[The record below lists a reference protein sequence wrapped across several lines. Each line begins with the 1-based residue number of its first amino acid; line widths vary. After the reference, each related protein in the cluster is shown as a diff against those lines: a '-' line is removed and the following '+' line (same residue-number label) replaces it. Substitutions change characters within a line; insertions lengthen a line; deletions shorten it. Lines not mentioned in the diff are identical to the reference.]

1 MNIRFAALAVA
12 TAALGVASTDVGAQ
26 EQRARNYNFNR
37 DCIAEL
43 RRGDPF
49 ANAPESR
56 LAEIAERC
64 SAISLGNSIGG
75 ARAGRAHFYAG
86 RAYRMLGEPQNADRT
101 QNLDRAIGHL
111 EGAVSVGQYFPASE
125 FGAEQRAAT
134 IELVRAYRQRG
145 RIRDARERLDR
156 TGPGALSPDDSAV
169 AYQRAMLI
177 LAELGAESQG
187 GKEGAF
193 GALRHVFTRSN
204 ASLNPP
210 LTDSERRNGASGDIK
225 RLTDAEIRDGRA
237 LLFDIGA
244 DLGQRALDAQRDARD
259 RAQSV
264 IQGTRAIEY
273 FSASASAVRESGWSI
288 GAPEGGS
295 PPTLEEMSDVFF
307 KLGNARLRAAGVA
320 PRRNGP
326 DLDCFVGARERPGDS
341 AGQIRDATD
350 AFNTILANQNI
361 AGARRADAHWGLGCA
376 KLASLDANR
385 NLDGDLQAAIAD
397 LQRAVDQTD
406 QSGPDRSRYLLTL
419 ANAQFIQGTSDAARR
434 NYQDALN
441 ALQNSQYSAL
451 RSEIYVDIA
460 RTHLFSACGRGG
472 DDVSQR
478 RCIGFENPSPI
489 DLSHVQTPSAEA
501 QGALTEALRANSD
514 NSDARVM
521 LAQIH
526 MNRRNW
532 DLARREL
539 DVLLIG
545 SDALEED
552 DARKPFARYISSRRE
567 TLIRQACL
575 ASGREGCGNGEVAAR
590 DAMRA
595 SLSDQGNPDYRLQ
608 SCIAIILFGRA
619 QDERYCI
626 ANNGE
631 DAQAL
636 LLEGMYWLRR
646 AHDSGQG
653 AAQDRWGLS
662 LSAFE
667 RGGRLAGA
675 GNVATIYPEG
685 LTNANIRLG
694 DLLRY
699 GERYVHVCAI
709 GPSGDTESATQEVRD
724 YFRLSGMRPCRVRN

>member
-1 MNIRFAALAVA
+1 MKIRFAALAVA
-12 TAALGVASTDVGAQ
+12 TAALGSANTDVGAQ
-26 EQRARNYNFNR
+26 ERARNYNFSR

-56 LAEIAERC
+56 LAEIAARC
-64 SAISLGNSIGG
+64 RDISLGNNVGG
-75 ARAGRAHFYAG
+75 MRAGRAHFYAG
-86 RAYRMLGEPQNADRT
+86 RAYRMLGGQE
-101 QNLDRAIGHL
+101 NLDAAIGHL
-111 EGAVSVGQYFPASE
+111 EGAVSVGQYFPVAE

-145 RIRDARERLDR
+145 RTRDARERLDR

-177 LAELGAESQG
+177 LAELGPQSQG

-193 GALRHVFTRSN
+193 GALRHVFTRSTT
-204 ASLNPP
+204 SLNPP
-210 LTDSERRNGASGDIK
+210 LTESERRNGASGDIK

-237 LLFDIGA
+237 LLFAISS
-244 DLGQRALDAQRDARD
+244 DLGQRALTAQRDARD
-259 RAQSV
+259 RSQSV
-264 IQGTRAIEY
+264 IHGTRAIEY
-273 FSASASAVRESGWSI
+273 FSAAAAAVRESGWNL
-288 GAPEGGS
+288 GAPEGGA
-295 PPTLEEMSDVFF
+295 PPTLEDMSDVFF
-307 KLGNARLRAAGVA
+307 KLGNSRLRAAGVA

-341 AGQIRDATD
+341 ASQVRDATE
-350 AFNTILANQNI
+350 AFNTILANQSI
-361 AGARRADAHWGLGCA
+361 SGARRADAYWGLGCA
-376 KLASLDANR
+376 RLASLDANR
-385 NLDGDLQAAIAD
+385 NFDGDLQAAIAD
-397 LQRAVDQTD
+397 LQRAVSQTD
-406 QSGPDRSRYLLTL
+406 QGGQPTAVARPEYLLTL
-419 ANAQFIQGTSDAARR
+419 ASAQFIQGTSDAARN
-434 NYQDALN
+434 NYTAALG
-441 ALQNSQYSAL
+441 ALQGPQYAAL

-460 RTHLFSACGRGG
+460 RTHLFRACGRGG
-472 DDVSQR
+472 GEDASQR
-478 RCIGFENPSPI
+478 RCIGFDNPSPI

-501 QGALTEALRANSD
+501 QSALTEALRADAANG
-514 NSDARVM
+514 DARVM

-545 SDALEED
+545 NSALEED
-552 DARKPFARYISSRRE
+552 DSRKPFARYISSRRE

-608 SCIAIILFGRA
+608 ACISIILFGRA

-626 ANNGE
+626 ANSGE

-685 LTNANIRLG
+685 LSNANIRLG

-709 GPSGDTESATQEVRD
+709 GPSGDTESATQDVRD